1 MIVFNF
7 ISKVMEYSTERKS
20 KIQKAN
26 IKIYVFRTFGYGI
39 IK

>member
-1 MIVFNF
+1 
-7 ISKVMEYSTERKS
+7 MEYSSERKI

-26 IKIYVFRTFGYGI
+26 IKIYLFRTFGYGI